1 MAERMCQ
8 CGANPA
14 TEAAGRCLPCH
25 RDHVAAE
32 DQRAA
37 EAEARRLDTAADRR
51 RGRPAYRPDRNV
63 GHGLGRGRHC
73 GQYGRSGP

>member
-1 MAERMCQ
+1 MSERMCQ

-37 EAEARRLDTAADRR
+37 EAEARRLGAAADRR
-51 RGRPAYRPDRNV
+51 RGRPAWRPNRDG
-63 GHGLGRGRHC
+63 GHGQNFGSR
-73 GQYGRSGP
+73 PIA